1 MLDFNGKTA
10 IVTGAGSGVGR
21 ELARMLADKGSKVI
35 VTDIVKERI
44 DKVESELKNKGAQ
57 CKGYLVDHSKFDD
70 VKAFS
75 EEVFAQWGHVDI
87 LCCNAGVFLGGRI
100 DETTIKDWEW
110 LMSINYWG
118 TVYMT
123 HLFVPKMIER
133 KKGSIL
139 ITASGAGL
147 IGLPGMS
154 AYCSSKFAMVG
165 LAESLRCELI
175 RYNIKVSALCP
186 GTINTNFA
194 KDGRI
199 YLHDKSGKSS
209 KDKSVKL
216 LKILGSNPSKVAK
229 QGLLALQKDNGMR
242 MPPRYQMIPVSFF
255 KRIFPSSYQA
265 VVRFLVTKRLMPYE

>member
-1 MLDFNGKTA
+1 MLNFNGKTA

-21 ELARMLADKGSKVI
+21 ELARNLADKGSIVI
-35 VTDIVKERI
+35 ITDIDKERI

-57 CKGYLVDHSKFDD
+57 CKGYIVDHSKFDD

-75 EEVFAQWGHVDI
+75 KEFFSQWGHVDI

-100 DETTIKDWEW
+100 DEISIKDWEW
-110 LMSINYWG
+110 VMSINYWG

-123 HLFVPKMIER
+123 HLFVPEMIER

-175 RYNIKVSALCP
+175 RHNIKVSALCP

-199 YLHDKSGKSS
+199 YLYNKSGKSG
-209 KDKSVKL
+209 KDKSTKY
-216 LKILGSNPSKVAK
+216 LKILGSNPSKVAR
-229 QGLLALQKDNGMR
+229 QGLLALAKDNGMR
-242 MPPRYQMIPVSFF
+242 MPPRYQMVPVSLL
-255 KRIFPSSYQA
+255 KRIWPSFYQA
-265 VVRFLVTKRLMPYE
+265 IVRFLVVKRLLPYE